1 MRKILIGLTL
11 FILLVIA
18 LVAFAVSNVNGLL
31 EENRET
37 LAGLASDAAG
47 REVSFESAEVAFSK
61 GLAVRVAG
69 LRVAEDPR
77 FGKDDFLTL
86 ENAFVGIEILPALR
100 RRIEVSGVRLDQ
112 PTIRLIQTSRGYN
125 FASLGATSDPAA
137 SEAPAD
143 PDAQESPLAV
153 AIAGLEI
160 SDGTLYYEDRTSPD
174 GLSLVISELES
185 TGTELTLDGPIAI
198 DFSGLVRSRRPVAAG
213 LESRLEGALRLD
225 GIATMAGTLHLESPR
240 MHPALLGIVLDE
252 GGEPEKLDDLEVDVV
267 LAADPDKAG
276 IPVRARSQASRL
288 GGFDLSSI
296 DLDLVYRTA
305 GRAPK
310 VEIAKLDVGVA
321 GGTIDLEGDIV
332 LGEPG
337 RSPFAIESQLRDLDS
352 GELATV
358 LLDVPPGM
366 LTGRLAGDVA
376 LRGDSLEWESLKR
389 SLAGSLRLELG
400 EGALEQVNVLNTLV
414 NRLLADP
421 GLGQLAAN
429 SLREVAP
436 RSLQGDRTPF
446 EGVDMALELINGA
459 IRADKLEM
467 KAGDFALQAAGTLG
481 LDGKVA
487 ADGTIRFSEELS
499 RKILAKADE
508 FAPIL
513 GQDGIVVLPLRVSG
527 MASSPTLAPDLAAM
541 TQKATAEAKQ
551 ELTDRAAKELGDA
564 LFGKKK
570 EDEDPAR
577 EAERSSTEDMVRE
590 GLGRLLGR

>member
-1 MRKILIGLTL
+1 MRKILIGLA
-11 FILLVIA
+11 IVLLLLIA
-18 LVAFAVSNVNGLL
+18 VLAFAISNVNGLL

-47 REVSFESAEVAFSK
+47 REVRFESAEVAFSS

-77 FGKDDFLTL
+77 FGQEDFLTL
-86 ENAFVGIEILPALR
+86 ENAFVGIEILPALQ
-100 RRIEVSGVRLDQ
+100 RRIEVSGVRLDR
-112 PTIRLIQTSRGYN
+112 PTIRVVQTARGYN
-125 FASLGATSDPAA
+125 FESLGSSADAA
-137 SEAPAD
+137 GDEPPSD
-143 PDAQESPLAV
+143 PDAEESPLAV

-160 SDGTLYYEDRTSPD
+160 TDGTLYYEDRTSAD
-174 GLSLVISELES
+174 GLSLVIRELES
-185 TGTELTLDGPIAI
+185 SGTDLSLDGPIAI
-198 DFSGLVRSRRPVAAG
+198 DFSAQVRSRREVAEG
-213 LESRLEGALRLD
+213 LESRIEGALRLD
-225 GIATMAGTLHLESPR
+225 GIDTMAGTLRLESPR

-252 GGEPEKLDDLEVDVV
+252 GGPAERLDDLEVEVV
-267 LAADPDKAG
+267 LASDPAAG
-276 IPVRARSQASRL
+276 MPVRARSGASRL

-296 DLDLVYRTA
+296 DLDLVYRSA

-310 VEIAKLDVGVA
+310 VEIGKLDVGVA
-321 GGTIDLEGDIV
+321 GGTVDLEGDLV

-337 RSPFAIESQLRDLDS
+337 RSPFQIESELRDLDS

-358 LLDVPPGM
+358 LLGVPSGV
-366 LTGRLAGDVA
+366 LSGRLGGDVA

-400 EGALEQVNVLNTLV
+400 EGALEKVNVLNTLV
-414 NRLLADP
+414 NRLTTDP

-446 EGVDMALELINGA
+446 QGVDMALELVDGA
-459 IRADKLEM
+459 IRARNLEL
-467 KAGDFALQAAGTLG
+467 KAGDFALEGMGTLG
-481 LDGKVA
+481 LDGKLS
-487 ADGTIRFSEELS
+487 ADGKIRFSEDLS
-499 RKILAKADE
+499 RKILAKADQ

-513 GQDGIVVLPLRVSG
+513 GQEGIVVLPLRLSG
-527 MASSPTLAPDLAAM
+527 TAGSPRLAPDLAAL
-541 TQKATAEAKQ
+541 TQQATADAKR

-564 LFGKKK
+564 IFGKNK
-570 EDEDPAR
+570 EGDDPAR
-577 EAERSSTEDMVRE
+577 EADRRSTEGMVRE

>member
-1 MRKILIGLTL
+1 MQKILIGLA
-11 FILLVIA
+11 IVLLLLIA

-31 EENRET
+31 EENRERI
-37 LAGLASDAAG
+37 AGLASDAAG
-47 REVSFESAEVAFSK
+47 RAVSFESAEVAFSK
-61 GLAVRVAG
+61 GLAIRLAG

-77 FGKDDFLTL
+77 FGKGDFLTL
-86 ENAFVGIEILPALR
+86 ENAFVGIDILPALQ
-100 RRIEVSGVRLDQ
+100 RRIEVSGVRLDR
-112 PTIRLIQTSRGYN
+112 PTIRLIETSRGYN
-125 FASLGATSDPAA
+125 FASLGSSPDAAA
-137 SEAPAD
+137 SDASTD

-160 SDGTLYYEDRTSPD
+160 TNGTLYYEDRTSPD
-174 GLSLVISELES
+174 GLSLVIRELES
-185 TGTELTLDGPIAI
+185 SGTELSLDGPIAI
-198 DFSGLVRSRRPVAAG
+198 DFSALVRSTRPVAEG
-213 LESRLEGALRLD
+213 LESRIEGALRVD
-225 GIATMAGTLHLESPR
+225 GIDTMVGTLHLESPR

-252 GGEPEKLDDLEVDVV
+252 GGPAEKLDDLEVDVV
-267 LAADPDKAG
+267 LTADPDKTG
-276 IPVRARSQASRL
+276 MPVRARSKASRL
-288 GGFDLSSI
+288 GGFDLSRV

-310 VEIAKLDVGVA
+310 VEIGKLDVGVA
-321 GGTIDLEGDIV
+321 GGTIDLKGDIV

-337 RSPFAIESQLRDLDS
+337 RSPFKIDSQLRDLDS

-358 LLDVPPGM
+358 LLGVPSGM
-366 LTGRLAGDVA
+366 LTGRLGGDVA

-446 EGVDMALELINGA
+446 EGVDLALELINGA
-459 IRADKLEM
+459 IRAKNLEM
-467 KAGDFALQAAGTLG
+467 RAGDFSLEGAGTLG
-481 LDGKVA
+481 LDGKLA
-487 ADGTIRFSEELS
+487 ADGKIRFSEDLS
-499 RKILAKADE
+499 RKMLAKANE

-513 GQDGIVVLPLRVSG
+513 GQNGIVVLPLRLSG
-527 MASSPTLAPDLAAM
+527 TAGSPMLSPDLAAM
-541 TQKATAEAKQ
+541 TQKATAQAKQ

-570 EDEDPAR
+570 EGEDPAR
-577 EAERSSTEDMVRE
+577 EADRSSTEGMVRE